1 MSEEQKKRG
10 RKRVNDLYFGPKQE
24 EAVVKFL
31 NLGVMIP
38 DIRDPKFKIDPNKAR
53 QIWTGT
59 TEDAFERD
67 RIYNREL
74 KDPLNKMIESIIR
87 KYKLY
92 PKGMTFEDIHTDTLS
107 FLATKMSK
115 FDITAN
121 KKSYSYFGTI
131 CKNYLL
137 GRLIKDD
144 KKMKQSVSY
153 EDVYMVV
160 EDRPENTY
168 YIDSDED
175 KTPLDIFITEISD
188 SIKEEMET
196 SKLNENEIKVGDAL
210 VTILDNWEEIFEQVE
225 SGNKYNKNLIL
236 SYIREITNLTTK
248 DIRLGMRRYKK
259 IYILIKDDKIDK
271 GQL

>member
-10 RKRVNDLYFGPKQE
+10 RKRVNDLYFGPPQE
-24 EAVVKFL
+24 EAVIKFL
-31 NLGVMIP
+31 SLGVMIP
-38 DIRDPKFKIDPNKAR
+38 DINDPKFKTNPEKAKE
-53 QIWTGT
+53 IWTGT
-59 TEDAFERD
+59 SEDAYERD
-67 RIYNREL
+67 RIYNRDL

-107 FLATKMSK
+107 KMSK
-115 FDITAN
+115 FNFDAN

-144 KKMKQSVSY
+144 KKMKQNVSY
-153 EDVYMVV
+153 EDVYRVV
-160 EDRPENTY
+160 EERPENIY
-168 YIDSDED
+168 YIDEHQD
-175 KTPLDIFITEISD
+175 KTPLDKFIIEISD
-188 SIKEEMET
+188 SIKEEMGK

-210 VTILDNWEEIFEQVE
+210 ITILDNWETIFEQVE

-236 SYIREITNLTTK
+236 SYIREITGLTTK

-259 IYILIKDDKIDK
+259 IYKLVKDDKIDK

>member
-1 MSEEQKKRG
+1 MSEDQKKRG
-10 RKRVNDLYFGPKQE
+10 RKRVNDLYFGPTQE
-24 EAVVKFL
+24 KAVIKFL
-31 NLGVMIP
+31 SLGVMIP
-38 DIRDPKFKIDPNKAR
+38 DINDPKFKTDPEKAR
-53 QIWTGT
+53 EIWTGT
-59 TEDAFERD
+59 TEDAFERE
-67 RIYNREL
+67 RIYNRDL

-87 KYKLY
+87 RYKLY

-115 FDITAN
+115 FDFDN

-144 KKMKQSVSY
+144 KKLKQNISY
-153 EDVYMVV
+153 EDVYKVV
-160 EDRPENTY
+160 EDNPENIY
-168 YIDSDED
+168 HIDEDED
-175 KTPLDIFITEISD
+175 KTPLDIFIGEISD

-196 SKLNENEIKVGDAL
+196 TKLNDSELKVGDAL
-210 VTILDNWEEIFEQVE
+210 ITILDNWEEIFEQVE

-236 SYIREITNLTTK
+236 SYIREITGLTTK

-259 IYILIKDDKIDK
+259 IYKLVKDDKIDR